1 MVWRFLICFY
11 IFIGIQTVEILNFFI
26 YIYWY
31 THCPLLPSP
40 LPPPFIQPKG
50 DKKIKFDC
58 RRCLTLI
65 QYHFCK
71 LWNYV
76 QLFSTN
82 LLPYCLSK
90 YDCWGAYNNSYY
102 FQKIII
108 LKQYFSLATLSLKA
122 TSKIQKRNIVR
133 HWMSYC

>member
-1 MVWRFLICFY
+1 MEVLNLFL
-11 IFIGIQTVEILNFFI
+11 

-31 THCPLLPSP
+31 TDCGDSYFLYIYLLAYTLPPSPLP

-108 LKQYFSLATLSLKA
+108 LKQYFSLVTLSLKA
-122 TSKIQKRNIVR
+122 TSKIQKRNFVR